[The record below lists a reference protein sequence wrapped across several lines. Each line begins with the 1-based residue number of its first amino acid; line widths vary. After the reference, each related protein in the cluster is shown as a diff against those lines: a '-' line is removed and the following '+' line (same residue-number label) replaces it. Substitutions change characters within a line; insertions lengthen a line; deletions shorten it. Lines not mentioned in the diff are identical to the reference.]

1 MDTVYIRGLR
11 AEAVI
16 GVYDWERDIRQT
28 LVLDLELAS
37 DNPRAAATDRIDDAV
52 DYAAI
57 SSRVIAFVESSE
69 FQLIETLAE
78 RVAGMVMTEFGVPW
92 LRLRLDKPGAVAE
105 ADSVGVEIERG
116 ERS

>member
-1 MDTVYIRGLR
+1 MDTVHIRGLR

-16 GVYDWERDIRQT
+16 GVYDWERDIRQE
-28 LVLDLELAS
+28 LVLDRELAS
-37 DNPRAAATDRIDDAV
+37 DNRAAAATDSIEDAV

-57 SSRVIAFVESSE
+57 SQRVLAYVQNSE

-78 RVAGMVMTEFGVPW
+78 HLAALVLSEFSVSW

-105 ADSVGVEIERG
+105 AESVGVEIERG
-116 ERS
+116 VLS

>member
-16 GVYDWERDIRQT
+16 GVYDWEREIRQP
-28 LVLDLELAS
+28 LVLSLEMAS
-37 DNPRAAATDRIDDAV
+37 DNRRAAGSDHLEDAL

-57 SSRVIAFVESSE
+57 SSRVLSYIEGSE

-78 RVAGMVMTEFGVPW
+78 RIAALVMDEFQVSW
-92 LRLRLDKPGAVAE
+92 LRLQLDKPSAVAE
-105 ADSVGVEIERG
+105 AETVGVAIERG
-116 ERS
+116 ERP

>member
-28 LVLDLELAS
+28 LVMDLELAS
-37 DNPRAAATDRIDDAV
+37 DNRGAAAADCIDDAV

-57 SSRVIAFVESSE
+57 SSRVLAFVEGSE

-78 RVAGMVMTEFGVPW
+78 ELAALVMAEFGVPW

-105 ADSVGVEIERG
+105 ADTVGVQIERG
-116 ERS
+116 KIP

>member
-1 MDTVYIRGLR
+1 MDTVRISGLR

-16 GVYDWERDIRQT
+16 GVYDWERDIRQP

-37 DNPRAAATDRIDDAV
+37 DNRRAAGTDRIEDAV

-57 SSRVIAFVESSE
+57 SARVLAFVEDSE

-78 RVAGMVMTEFGVPW
+78 RIAEIVMTEFGVPW

-105 ADSVGVEIERG
+105 ADSVGVQIERG
-116 ERS
+116 DRP

>member
-16 GVYDWERDIRQT
+16 GVYDWERDIRQP
-28 LVLDLELAS
+28 LVLHLEMAS
-37 DNPRAAATDRIDDAV
+37 DNQRAAASDRIDDAL

-57 SSRVIAFVESSE
+57 SSRVLSYIESSE

-78 RVAGMVMTEFGVPW
+78 RIAALVMDEFQVAW
-92 LRLRLDKPGAVAE
+92 LRLQLDKPGAVADAE
-105 ADSVGVEIERG
+105 TVGVAIERG
-116 ERS
+116 ARP